1 MMLMMQQTYINAQS
15 NYMIL
20 VEQALMAVEHDS
32 LLHAEKLYKQALDA
46 EPTNYTNTL
55 IFTNLIRL
63 QESQMKFTD
72 AIETCNQALEQF
84 PNSEVFLSMRGNIFF
99 RMKQYA
105 RALQDYEQV
114 LSRHPGEYKAM
125 LGKCRT
131 RMEMGQVDEAYN
143 LINILVTAYPES
155 AYLYFMRA
163 EIESRTSRP
172 ELARIDIDKAIEL
185 EPSND
190 DYKKWKQTFLLKEK

>member
-1 MMLMMQQTYINAQS
+1 MKVNTDRAEMIKLKHKLIRIVKISALSCVMLMMQRTYINAQS

-20 VEQALMAVEHDS
+20 VEQALTAVKHDS

-114 LSRHPGEYKAM
+114 LSRHPGEYRLCWGSAEHEWKWD
-125 LGKCRT
+125 KWT
-131 RMEMGQVDEAYN
+131 RH
-143 LINILVTAYPES
+143 II
-155 AYLYFMRA
+155 
-163 EIESRTSRP
+163 
-172 ELARIDIDKAIEL
+172 
-185 EPSND
+185 
-190 DYKKWKQTFLLKEK
+190 